1 MSGDDEAS
9 ATRFLTAFVLLLGK
23 DVTVPPLR
31 GIDRRAW
38 EEDGGSGSGSGSDG
52 FAFAVRADGIAG
64 ATSLL
69 EEVAVFFPLGK

>member
-1 MSGDDEAS
+1 MSGEDEAS

-23 DVTVPPLR
+23 DVMVPPLR

-38 EEDGGSGSGSGSDG
+38 EEDGGSGSGSDG